1 MGSAKRPGG
10 SWFEQNYDKL
20 ALVVILVILLLSA
33 LLLVLKIG
41 GERKEFDARYSQET
55 SMVGAIAK
63 PLDVSLVSNLLSRL
77 SNPFQVQ
84 LVNRSFMV
92 GEERVASI
100 PSGAPIPFKATVDP
114 FNGTEQPSVDYDP
127 DSDGDGIPDKAEA
140 QIGLNPADP
149 TDARADLDGDGYSNL
164 EEYQAG
170 TDPRDPASFP
180 PPAAK
185 LRLVRTVVNPFKL
198 RFLGISRLPDGD
210 RYQLNLRTLE
220 RTYFARVGEVVEGF
234 KVLSYDDKAT
244 EGPTLT
250 LEKDG
255 SVIRLIQGRVIDQ
268 DARTALVIFL
278 VDGSRFRVQIGDDV
292 RLKDLV
298 YKVVDIREDRVVIRE
313 QQTGKQTNVGLLTT
327 AERTAL
333 QGGSS
338 ATPEPV
344 APSFP

>member
-127 DSDGDGIPDKAEA
+127 DSDGDGIPDKA
-140 QIGLNPADP
+140 DP
-149 TDARADLDGDGYSNL
+149 
-164 EEYQAG
+164 
-170 TDPRDPASFP
+170 
-180 PPAAK
+180 
-185 LRLVRTVVNPFKL
+185 
-198 RFLGISRLPDGD
+198 
-210 RYQLNLRTLE
+210 
-220 RTYFARVGEVVEGF
+220 
-234 KVLSYDDKAT
+234 
-244 EGPTLT
+244 
-250 LEKDG
+250 
-255 SVIRLIQGRVIDQ
+255 
-268 DARTALVIFL
+268 
-278 VDGSRFRVQIGDDV
+278 
-292 RLKDLV
+292 
-298 YKVVDIREDRVVIRE
+298 
-313 QQTGKQTNVGLLTT
+313 
-327 AERTAL
+327 
-333 QGGSS
+333 
-338 ATPEPV
+338 
-344 APSFP
+344 